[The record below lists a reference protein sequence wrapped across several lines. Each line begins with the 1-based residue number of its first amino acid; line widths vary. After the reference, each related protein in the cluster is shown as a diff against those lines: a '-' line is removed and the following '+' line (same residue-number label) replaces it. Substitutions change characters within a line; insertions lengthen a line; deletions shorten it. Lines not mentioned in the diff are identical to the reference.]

1 MKTTLAV
8 NPRRRRRRA
17 APRPRRRRSS
27 PIGFAPRRRRRNPTL
42 RIANPG
48 GGGVVGMLT
57 PAVMVALG
65 AIAATVLPRT
75 LKVLKSDA
83 SKTTAALAAIA
94 TGFALNMVGGKF
106 LGRKNAEMLA
116 LGAMSAGL
124 STFLNQVL
132 PAGMRLSGVGDV
144 VTEADIDAEIRKL
157 AAGGMMG
164 VGDTTQEAFSSFA
177 GDGDDPYSVAIA
189 GADDYAMSTMA

>member
-1 MKTTLAV
+1 
-8 NPRRRRRRA
+8 
-17 APRPRRRRSS
+17 
-27 PIGFAPRRRRRNPTL
+27 
-42 RIANPG
+42 
-48 GGGVVGMLT
+48 MLT

-164 VGDTTQEAFSSFA
+164 VGDTRQEAFSSFA